1 MPEYTYINCLD
12 TNAQF
17 GEEITCGTGTQV
29 EGICGSGRREDCG
42 DGAYSHSVGRHTVAS
57 AWCESDS
64 HTNLGHEM

>member
-17 GEEITCGTGTQV
+17 GEDITCSAGTQV

-42 DGAYSHSVGRHTVAS
+42 DGAYSHSVCRHMYS
-57 AWCESDS
+57 C
-64 HTNLGHEM
+64 

>member
-42 DGAYSHSVGRHTVAS
+42 DGAYSHSVSIHKLMLVVVVNMI
-57 AWCESDS
+57 
-64 HTNLGHEM
+64 HK